1 MHQIAMF
8 GMFRNFGW
16 IDRLANGLLVTVRES
31 VDMGTMSKEKEC
43 RRRRFSISCKVSPA
57 G

>member
-1 MHQIAMF
+1 MHQTAMF
-8 GMFRNFGW
+8 GMFLNFGW
-16 IDRLANGLLVTVRES
+16 IDRLANGLLVTVHES
-31 VDMGTMSKEKEC
+31 INMGTISKEKEG

>member
-1 MHQIAMF
+1 MHQTAMF
-8 GMFRNFGW
+8 GMFLNFGW
-16 IDRLANGLLVTVRES
+16 IDRLANGLLVTVHES
-31 VDMGTMSKEKEC
+31 VNMGTISKEKEG